1 MRSIWQAALAQAA
14 GGLILAGV
22 GGIGYLV
29 YSVPRQLDQVLSNQK
44 ALVER
49 YSTIER
55 RVQRVEDTVSELDNR
70 VTRMEAR

>member
-49 YSTIER
+49 YGTIER
-55 RVQRVEDTVSELDNR
+55 RVQRVEDSVSELDNR

>member
-49 YSTIER
+49 YGTIER

-70 VTRMEAR
+70 VTRIEAR